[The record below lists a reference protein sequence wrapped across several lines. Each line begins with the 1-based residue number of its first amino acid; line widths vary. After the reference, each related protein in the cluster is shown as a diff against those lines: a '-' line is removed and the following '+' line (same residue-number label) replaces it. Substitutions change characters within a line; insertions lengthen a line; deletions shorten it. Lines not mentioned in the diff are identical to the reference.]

1 MGDKIAQ
8 TRFENVSKLSNESLL
23 VRDNTLRCDEDSMKL
38 NELMELC
45 TTLQSRILALEKT
58 KTTQA
63 LEITRL
69 KMRVKKLE
77 KKQRSRTHKLKRL
90 YKHKHI
96 TNNINKPFD
105 SFNNM
110 LAALTQDNLHGKE
123 VFVDKDDAD
132 KEVNVAGEL
141 NASSIAT
148 TDSVAVTITTEEVNL
163 AKALTELKALKPKK
177 RRKFFA
183 VKRDKEKR
191 NKPPTQ
197 AQQRKIMCIYL
208 KNMEGKKLKDL
219 KNKYF
224 DSIQKMFDKA
234 FNRQKVDDDK
244 ETTEL
249 KKLMEIIPNEEEV
262 AIDAIPLAVKSLKI
276 VDWKI
281 HKEEKKSYYQILRAD
296 ENSKMYTVFNIILK
310 EFDREDLEDLY
321 RLVKAK
327 YGSTRPVEDLDLIL
341 WATIPLS
348 SSSFEKLNMLTSS
361 KAGMF
366 GSNRSSLSSFV
377 PAAFTV
383 ELTVLIF
390 TNGTVNTAQAVNTAH
405 GVSTASTQVNAAFST
420 NIDNL
425 LDAVIYSCFG
435 SQPSS
440 SQLIHKD
447 LKQIYLDDM
456 EEIDLRW
463 ECGAP
468 RNQDNKHK
476 KSSRRSVPIETSNS
490 TALVSCAS
498 LGGYD

>member
-90 YKHKHI
+90 YKNSLMMILILLFHPFVLFVSSNHI
-96 TNNINKPFD
+96 IPNINDQDDDEIFD
-105 SFNNM
+105 V
-110 LAALTQDNLHGKE
+110 DNLHGKE

-163 AKALTELKALKPKK
+163 AKALTELKALKPKVK
-177 RRKFFA
+177 GVFIQQPSESITTTTAISSKKSQDKGK

-341 WATIPLS
+341 WGNLKTMFEPHVEDEVWKMQQRYNVVRWTLYESCRVHCLSLQSGYIYMRIVTIKS
-348 SSSFEKLNMLTSS
+348 HLNVVGITT
-361 KAGMF
+361 AH
-366 GSNRSSLSSFV
+366 
-377 PAAFTV
+377 
-383 ELTVLIF
+383 ID
-390 TNGTVNTAQAVNTAH
+390 VNTTLMKLVLLYKEVTTAQDEVC
-405 GVSTASTQVNAAFST
+405 AAQE
-420 NIDNL
+420 L
-425 LDAVIYSCFG
+425 QEIY
-435 SQPSS
+435 
-440 SQLIHKD
+440 
-447 LKQIYLDDM
+447 
-456 EEIDLRW
+456 
-463 ECGAP
+463 
-468 RNQDNKHK
+468 
-476 KSSRRSVPIETSNS
+476 
-490 TALVSCAS
+490 
-498 LGGYD
+498 